1 MNKYILAGIVLIVL
15 VTTVAFFPSLG
26 NGFTNWDDDSYVTEN
41 PDIRHLDIKSV
52 VKAFS
57 SFYAG
62 AYLPATII
70 SYAVEYRFFG
80 LDPRAYHLT
89 NLILHVLNCLLV
101 FWLLILLTKSV
112 WASFFAALLFAV
124 HPLRVE
130 SVAWVSER
138 KDVLYSLFYLGSV
151 ISYLYRPGRNRGLF
165 FLSILLA
172 LLSALAKSMAV
183 TIPLSLILIDFL
195 KRRRFDRSVWME
207 KIPYFAISAVCLVIA
222 IFSQSAAGAMSEET
236 SFNFFQNAVIAA
248 HSLAFYLF
256 KTVLPVKLSGVYP
269 LPQALGQAV
278 NGATL
283 LSLAVVTGI
292 AALLIIYGRRSR
304 AVLFGC
310 GFFIG
315 TLLPV
320 IQIVPAGQAI
330 AERYTYMASFGIFYL
345 VAVFLDRAAGH
356 RDLTTVS
363 PSGTH
368 SCRRDR
374 RFWSVACGA
383 MIVVLSMLTWNR
395 TRVWRD
401 SITLWTNVLSHYPQI
416 PVAYN
421 NRGLAYHARGN
432 HRPAL
437 SDFDEAIRLDPEY
450 VLAYNNRGLAR
461 QALGDAA
468 GAIEDYGKALQ
479 LDPRSARVH
488 NNRGLALYGKAA
500 YDSALADFDEA
511 IRLEPTLA
519 KAYNNRGLVYYMIG
533 KWDQAIID
541 YDQALRADPDYLKV
555 YNNRALAYHSK
566 GAYDQAI
573 ADYDQLVARNP
584 GDPILTI
591 VFSNRGLA
599 YYMKQD
605 YGRAVVDFNRALSID
620 PKLGMA
626 YNNRGLAY
634 LRMGNLEKA
643 RRDAEI
649 VQDLGQTPSPDLLK
663 LLEKSPKR

>member
-15 VTTVAFFPSLG
+15 VTTVAFFPSLS

-62 AYLPATII
+62 AYLPLTII
-70 SYAVEYRFFG
+70 SYSVEFRFFG

-89 NLILHVLNCLLV
+89 NLILHVLNCLLI

-112 WASFFAALLFAV
+112 WASLFAALLFAV

-138 KDVLYSLFYLGSV
+138 KDVLYSFFYLGSV
-151 ISYLYRPGRNRGLF
+151 ITYLYRREKNRRGF
-165 FLSILLA
+165 FILSILLA
-172 LLSALAKSMAV
+172 LLSVLAKSMAV
-183 TIPLSLILIDFL
+183 TIPLALILIDFL
-195 KRRRFDRSVWME
+195 ERRRFNRSVWIE
-207 KIPYFAISAVCLVIA
+207 KIPYFAISAVFLVIA

-236 SFNFFQNAVIAA
+236 SFSFFQNAVLAA
-248 HSLAFYLF
+248 YSLTFYLF

-269 LPQALGQAV
+269 LPQALGQAI
-278 NGATL
+278 NAATL
-283 LSLAVVTGI
+283 LSLAVVAGI
-292 AALLIIYGRRSR
+292 AALLFMYGRRSR

-320 IQIVPAGQAI
+320 IQIVPAGQVI
-330 AERYTYMASFGIFYL
+330 AERYTYVASFGIFYL
-345 VAVFLDRAAGH
+345 VAVFLDRAAGL

-363 PSGTH
+363 
-368 SCRRDR
+368 RRDR

-383 MIVVLSMLTWNR
+383 VIIILSVLTWSR
-395 TRVWRD
+395 TQVWHD
-401 SITLWTNVLSHYPQI
+401 SITLWSNVISHYTRI
-416 PVAYN
+416 PLAYN
-421 NRGLAYHARGN
+421 NRGLAHHARGN

-461 QALGDAA
+461 HALGDVA

-479 LDPRSARVH
+479 FDPRSARVY
-488 NNRGLALYGKAA
+488 NNRGLAYYSKAK
-500 YDSALADFDEA
+500 YDSARTDFDEA
-511 IRLEPTLA
+511 IRLDPALA
-519 KAYNNRGLVYYMIG
+519 KAYNNRGLVYFMMG
-533 KWDQAIID
+533 KYDQAIID
-541 YDQALRADPDYLKV
+541 YDQALQADPDYLKV

-591 VFSNRGLA
+591 VFNNRGLA

-605 YGRAVVDFNRALSID
+605 YGQAITDFNRALSID

-634 LRMGNLEKA
+634 LRMGNLDKA

-649 VQDLGQTPSPDLLK
+649 VQELGQAPSPDLIEVLR
-663 LLEKSPKR
+663 KSPKN